1 MTWVLSAGSDINA
14 HSLTR
19 PLDGCGSPARHAN
32 LLEVRDQTRLGVLAA
47 GLALASAC
55 SSGHV
60 GAPRGSPVPGTSAW
74 VDDHTVS
81 PIHVGQ
87 YIGQLKKV
95 GSGCQ
100 GSSGTSSSGGWDVS
114 MYVDKNCR
122 VFVSSIRNTGGHGG
136 QPPSGGTVVTPTL
149 VTPNPG

>member
-1 MTWVLSAGSDINA
+1 
-14 HSLTR
+14 
-19 PLDGCGSPARHAN
+19 
-32 LLEVRDQTRLGVLAA
+32 
-47 GLALASAC
+47 
-55 SSGHV
+55 
-60 GAPRGSPVPGTSAW
+60 
-74 VDDHTVS
+74 VDDHTVG

-114 MYVDKNCR
+114 IYIDKNCR
-122 VFVSSIRNTGGHGG
+122 VFVSSITKIRGG
-136 QPPSGGTVVTPTL
+136 QGEHPPSGGTVVTPSL